1 MARRDVHPA
10 HDGRGHLL
18 DAQTDLLGGLNTRV
32 VVPLM
37 PCDAAPEPARL
48 LNPLFEVD
56 GEPQVMTTQ
65 FPSAV
70 PAGVLWPPMAS
81 LAARAEEITRA
92 LDMLFQGF

>member
-1 MARRDVHPA
+1 MARHDVHPA
-10 HDGRGHLL
+10 PDGRGYLL
-18 DAQTDLLGGLNTRV
+18 DVQTDLLGGLNTRV

-37 PCDAAPEPARL
+37 PRDAAPEPARL

-56 GEPQVMTTQ
+56 GEPHVMATQ
-65 FPSAV
+65 FLSAV
-70 PAGVLWPPMAS
+70 PAGVLRPPTAS